1 MNKPQ
6 PHVKPRPAATIIL
19 ARNSADGVEVLMMQR
34 TTAVDFATGMHVFPG
49 GAVDPTDHH
58 PEIASLCV
66 DLDDARA
73 SQMLGIEQGG
83 LAYWIAAIRECFEE
97 SGLMLG
103 YRAERE
109 LVRLQG
115 EDADRLAK
123 LRLEMAQNKLTF
135 ADILKAEQFRAATDR
150 IAYYSHW
157 ITQAGRPKRYDTR
170 FFVAQAPEGQTAEQD
185 NHETV
190 GQVWVRPEQAIEMNK
205 AGTIELMFPTI
216 KTLES
221 LTPFKEV
228 EELLEY
234 ARMPKPKV
242 LIAPFTATARD
253 GKQHILIPG
262 DFAYTEV
269 RKIDPENKGTAQSFI
284 EPGQPVAIGERITRV
299 TAANPG
305 MMTGPGTNTYLIG
318 DAQTGVAVIDPGP
331 LLDEHIQNIL
341 NAATGPIKWI
351 LCTHTHIDHSPAA
364 KSIKEKTGAQIY
376 GRPAPAFPNQDQT
389 FAPDYVVTHDQV
401 LNIAGTTLR
410 VIHTPGHASNQVCF
424 LLEEQGMLFTGDH
437 IMQGSTVVINPPDGN
452 MAQYLESLKLITKY
466 SINYLAPGHGFLMTN
481 TNEIVER
488 LIIHRMGRENKV
500 LAGLRAS
507 GQPLPLEELV
517 KHAYS
522 DTDPRLHKVAMRSLQ
537 AHLDK
542 LLSEGRVQHQNGTW
556 SLTH

>member
-1 MNKPQ
+1 MNQ

-58 PEIASLCV
+58 PEIASVCV
-66 DLDDARA
+66 DLGDVRA
-73 SQMLGIEQGG
+73 SRMLGIEQGG

-228 EELLEY
+228 EERLEY

-481 TNEIVER
+481 ANEIVER

>member
-452 MAQYLESLKLITKY
+452 MAQYLGSLKLITKY

-481 TNEIVER
+481 ANEIVER

-522 DTDPRLHKVAMRSLQ
+522 DTDQRLHKVAMRSLQ

>member
-1 MNKPQ
+1 MTQ
-6 PHVKPRPAATIIL
+6 QHVKPRPAATIIL
-19 ARNSADGVEVLMMQR
+19 ARNSSEGVEVLMMQR

-58 PEIASLCV
+58 PDIASLCV
-66 DLDDARA
+66 DLDDRRA

-97 SGLMLG
+97 SGLLLG
-103 YRAERE
+103 YRNEQD

-115 EDADRLAK
+115 EDAERLAN
-123 LRLEMAQNKLTF
+123 LRLEMAQNKLNF

-170 FFVAQAPEGQTAEQD
+170 FFVAQAPEGQTAVQD

-190 GQVWVRPEQAIEMNK
+190 GQVWVRPEQAIEMNR

-221 LTPFKEV
+221 LSPFKVV
-228 EELLEY
+228 EELLEH
-234 ARMPKPKV
+234 ARTPKPKT
-242 LIAPFTATARD
+242 LIAPYTATAR
-253 GKQHILIPG
+253 GGEQHILIPG

-269 RKIDPENKGTAQSFI
+269 RKIDPNNKGTAQSYI
-284 EPGQPVAIGERITRV
+284 EPGQAVSLGEAITRV

-318 DAQTGVAVIDPGP
+318 DAQNGVAVIDPGP
-331 LLDEHIQNIL
+331 LLEEHIENIIK
-341 NAATGPIKWI
+341 AANGPIKWI

-364 KSIKEKTGAQIY
+364 KSLKEKTGAQIY
-376 GRPAPAFPNQDQT
+376 GRPAPAYPNQDQT
-389 FAPDYVVTHDQV
+389 FAPDHIVEHNQV
-401 LNIAGTTLR
+401 LKLAGTTLR

-424 LLEEQGMLFTGDH
+424 LHEGQQILFTGDH
-437 IMQGSTVVINPPDGN
+437 VMQGSTVVINPPDGN
-452 MAQYLESLKLITKY
+452 MAQYLDSLRLITAY
-466 SINYLAPGHGFLMTN
+466 PIDYLAPGHGFLLSDVN
-481 TNEIVER
+481 NVVER
-488 LIIHRMGRENKV
+488 LIIHRLGRESKV
-500 LAGLRAS
+500 LAALRTQ
-507 GQPLPLEELV
+507 GQSLPLEELV

-522 DTDPRLHKVAMRSLQ
+522 DTDQRLHKVAMRSLQ

-542 LLSEGRVQHQNGTW
+542 LQDEGRVLNQNGAW
-556 SLTH
+556 NLTH

>member
-234 ARMPKPKV
+234 SRMPKPKV

>member
-1 MNKPQ
+1 MNQ

-19 ARNSADGVEVLMMQR
+19 ARNSTEGVEVLMMQR

-66 DLDDARA
+66 GLDDQRA

-97 SGLMLG
+97 SGLLLG
-103 YRAERE
+103 YRNEQD
-109 LVRLQG
+109 LVRLHG
-115 EDADRLAK
+115 EDAERLGK
-123 LRLEMAQNKLTF
+123 LRLEMAQNKLIF
-135 ADILKAEQFRAATDR
+135 ADILKTEQFRAATDK

-170 FFVAQAPEGQTAEQD
+170 FFVAQAPEGQIAEPD

-190 GQVWVRPEQAIEMNK
+190 GQVWVRPDEALEMNK

-216 KTLES
+216 RTLES

-234 ARMPKPKV
+234 ARAPKPKT
-242 LIAPFTATARD
+242 LIAPFTATARNGD
-253 GKQHILIPG
+253 QHILIPG

-269 RKIDPENKGTAQSFI
+269 RKIDPDNKGSAHSFI
-284 EPGQPVAIGERITRV
+284 EPGQPVAIGTHITRV

-331 LLDEHIQNIL
+331 LLEEHIQNIL
-341 NAATGPIKWI
+341 NAADGPIKWI

-364 KSIKEKTGAQIY
+364 TRIKEKTGAQVY
-376 GRPAPAFPNQDQT
+376 GRPAPAYPNQDQT
-389 FAPDYVVTHDQV
+389 FAPDHVVAHDEV
-401 LNIAGTTLR
+401 LKIAGVTLR

-424 LLEEQGMLFTGDH
+424 LHEEQHMLFTGDH

-466 SINYLAPGHGFLMTN
+466 SIDYLAPGHGFLMSN
-481 TNEIVER
+481 ANEIVDR
-488 LIIHRMGRENKV
+488 LVIHRLGRENKV
-500 LAGLRAS
+500 LAALRGAS
-507 GQPLPLEELV
+507 QPLPLEELV
-517 KHAYS
+517 KHAYA
-522 DTDPRLHKVAMRSLQ
+522 DTDQRLHKVAMRSLQ

-542 LLSEGRVQHQNGTW
+542 LVSEGRAHHQNGVW
-556 SLTH
+556 SPTH